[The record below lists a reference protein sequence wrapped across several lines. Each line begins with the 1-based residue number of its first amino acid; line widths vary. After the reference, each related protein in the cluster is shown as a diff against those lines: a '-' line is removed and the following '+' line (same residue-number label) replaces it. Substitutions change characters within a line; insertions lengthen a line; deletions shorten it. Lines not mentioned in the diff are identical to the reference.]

1 MIYFNNLQGRDYNS
15 VYNETVKSRDQGD
28 DPIIFDLY
36 DTQIAN
42 AMNHDWQYVTKGQMA
57 MVVQGDKKL
66 NSTVY
71 KITKIERIE
80 DAITQSSG
88 YLVRGAIISK
98 LPIKGSR
105 YNISFM
111 LQGVSHKRLTDGCFQ
126 RGVNLISAA
135 DY

>member
-15 VYNETVKSRDQGD
+15 VYNETIKSRAQGD
-28 DPIIFDLY
+28 DPIIFDLD

-88 YLVRGAIISK
+88 YLVRGAVISK
-98 LPIKGSR
+98 LAVKGSR

-126 RGVNLISAA
+126 RDVNLISAEN
-135 DY
+135 Y